1 MLTNLLEKL
10 SIPRLMYV
18 LTSVGV
24 LAVISIVACVELGN
38 VSGGMAWVISG
49 VAVGVMIFVAAI
61 MGKHVARRTEKIINA
76 LHALAEGDLSHKCAI
91 TGKDEFAW
99 MSWEYSC
106 ARKAFGKMVNEIL
119 ENSQALSSAT
129 QQLATVAESSKRA
142 VSDQNA
148 QTEQVAAAMTEM
160 SVTIQEIA
168 RSASNAAESATNA
181 DSEAANGN
189 QIMKNTIG
197 TIDSLAQEVERT
209 FVFITKLK
217 EDSDGIGAVLDVIR
231 GIAEQTNLLALNAA
245 IEAARA
251 GEQGRGFA
259 VVADEVR
266 TLASR
271 TQESTQEI
279 QEMIERL
286 QAGAN
291 EAVSVMEEGR
301 KRAGASVEQSAKAGE
316 SIDSINNVVDN
327 IKDLNMQIAT
337 AAEQQ
342 SATAEEINQNVV
354 NISTISSETAAGAEQ
369 TSQATDELA
378 EMATRLQAMVGK
390 FKLAAVQN
398 G

>member
-1 MLTNLLEKL
+1 MFTQLLEKL
-10 SIPRLMYV
+10 SIPRQMFL
-18 LTSVGV
+18 LTSIGV
-24 LAVISIVACVELGN
+24 LAVCCIIASFRFANL
-38 VSGGMAWVISG
+38 SDTASWAISG
-49 VAVGVMIFVAAI
+49 LSIAPMILFVVI
-61 MGKHVARRTEKIINA
+61 MGNHVARRTEKIVAA
-76 LHALAEGDLSHKCAI
+76 LHALAEGDLSYKCAI
-91 TGKDEFAW
+91 PGKDEFAW

-106 ARKAFGKMVNEIL
+106 ARKAFSKMVTEIL
-119 ENSQALSSAT
+119 EHSQNLSSAAEE
-129 QQLATVAESSKRA
+129 LATVTENSKRA
-142 VSDQNA
+142 VRNQNA

-168 RSASNAAESATNA
+168 RNASNAAESANNA

-189 QIMKNTIG
+189 RIMKDTMNTIN
-197 TIDSLAQEVERT
+197 SLAQQVERT

-217 EDSDGIGAVLDVIR
+217 QESDGIGAVLDVIR

-279 QEMIERL
+279 QDMIQRL

-301 KRAGASVEQSAKAGE
+301 KRAEISVAQSAKAGE
-316 SIDSINNVVDN
+316 SIDSINKVVDN
-327 IKDLNMQIAT
+327 IKDMNIHIAT
-337 AAEQQ
+337 AAEEQ
-342 SATAEEINQNVV
+342 SATAEEINQSVV
-354 NISTISSETAAGAEQ
+354 NISNSSSETAASAEQ
-369 TSQATDELA
+369 TARATEELA
-378 EMATRLQAMVGK
+378 GLATRLQDMVSD
-390 FKLAAVQN
+390 FKLAAA
-398 G
+398 